1 LSDELSD
8 SSGKVLTKSNRSL
21 SSCFCRSSYRTVD
34 DATEGLCGAGGLLLV
49 PNRYDKKPPP
59 LGCALAPPS
68 RLLDVAVAAL
78 LLVTTGAVL
87 DGAGVALPLV
97 TIGAA
102 LDIGELSGPKLG
114 GFGAGVSGC
123 LLP

>member
-1 LSDELSD
+1 MSDELSD

-21 SSCFCRSSYRTVD
+21 SSCFCCSSYRTVD

-59 LGCALAPPS
+59 SG
-68 RLLDVAVAAL
+68 LLDVAGAAL

-97 TIGAA
+97 TIGAP
-102 LDIGELSGPKLG
+102 LDIG
-114 GFGAGVSGC
+114 GFGAGVRGC

>member
-1 LSDELSD
+1 MSDELSD

-59 LGCALAPPS
+59 LGCALAPPPS
-68 RLLDVAVAAL
+68 RLLDVAGAAL

-97 TIGAA
+97 TIGAP
-102 LDIGELSGPKLG
+102 LDIG